1 MTLNDIDDDG
11 SLELIVGTDDYSI
24 RFYKDEKDLCE
35 INENTK
41 IVLLQPLGN
50 CRFVYCLEIYNRTE
64 RIWKKK
70 VIFTIKV
77 YLKIKY
83 LIGKRN
89 FEFMHLYGCK

>member
-11 SLELIVGTDDYSI
+11 FYELIVGTDDYSI

-50 CRFVYCLEIYNRTE
+50 SKFVYCLENGTIGVYNRMD

-70 VIFTIKV
+70 VK
-77 YLKIKY
+77 
-83 LIGKRN
+83 N
-89 FEFMHLYGCK
+89 FYRFKN